1 MLRKICRLLC
11 IILYKKIRAAIE
23 INQAKLKQY
32 DLLLKHFWRRFL
44 HWIELSYCLFYAHS
58 NLICDRERF
67 FVTWL
72 SNWFCVAYSLKNQF
86 TSMSFNSLEGVALTV
101 VVYGIKKFVIYN
113 FSTRR
118 DVKHA
123 HWLII
128 WKYFFYYRYHKN
140 NLSFYD
146 LLIVNRLVLL
156 AATTC
161 AVRNFTCDTLW
172 ISKIVYVNVNFTS
185 SQSVS

>member
-1 MLRKICRLLC
+1 MKSIKQNLNNMICYLNTFGGDFYTELSLVIVYFMRTA
-11 IILYKKIRAAIE
+11 IWFAIE
-23 INQAKLKQY
+23 R
-32 DLLLKHFWRRFL
+32 D
-44 HWIELSYCLFYAHS
+44 
-58 NLICDRERF
+58 F

-72 SNWFCVAYSLKNQF
+72 SNWICVAYSLKNQF

-101 VVYGIKKFVIYN
+101 VVYGIKKFVVYN